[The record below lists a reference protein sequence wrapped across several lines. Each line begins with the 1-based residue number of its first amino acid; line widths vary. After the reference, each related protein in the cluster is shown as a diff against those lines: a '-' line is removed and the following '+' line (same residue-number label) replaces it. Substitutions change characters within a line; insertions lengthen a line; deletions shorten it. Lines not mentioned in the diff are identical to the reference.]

1 MSWQLASCQL
11 QNKLFNY
18 SKFDISNQ
26 SEHILEHIHL
36 SWYDILG
43 NATVFASSIFNE
55 RLKIHKQEQDKKLEW
70 HKPKPQIRIEFHII
84 HGNCLFLFLFW
95 FHGIFLGEVIYTAAT
110 TKPSAMPT
118 SSLLRSSLSVNSRH
132 HQRTTSGMTSSS
144 SATSSNSNN
153 INNERHRDNNSRSSE
168 LQKPSGAGIAFGES
182 REDDSPKDGPL
193 NRLHA
198 QNGKFIT
205 SYKFSSKIQNI

>member
-1 MSWQLASCQL
+1 MIFWEMPQFLRQAFSMKDLKFTSKNQTKNWNDINWNRKYELSFT
-11 QNKLFNY
+11 LFM
-18 SKFDISNQ
+18 
-26 SEHILEHIHL
+26 E
-36 SWYDILG
+36 
-43 NATVFASSIFNE
+43 TVSFS
-55 RLKIHKQEQDKKLEW
+55 
-70 HKPKPQIRIEFHII
+70 
-84 HGNCLFLFLFW
+84 LFPFW
-95 FHGIFLGEVIYTAAT
+95 FYGIFLGEVIYTAAT

-205 SYKFSSKIQNI
+205 SYIFSSKIQNI